1 MLRARYSWKPLGAL
15 LVEKGL
21 LTEPEVDAAL
31 AEQRRSGRL
40 VGQILVESGALSA
53 FSLARALTEQ
63 HGVELQAKPDA
74 ESAPAPGPSQSAA
87 AWRPLGKL
95 LVENGY
101 LTKAELRQAL
111 AQQRE
116 SGGRRLLGEILVAE
130 GFLSGISL
138 ARALAEQN
146 GVALDPGE
154 EVAVRPVL
162 ATSAPEQAVYEV
174 REVEYRSRYGT
185 GAKVYESAS
194 FLEAVDF
201 AAEYIED
208 VDPDGIE
215 IQRAEG
221 DSRETVWTYSD
232 SRAAAT
238 AATRKGLAEIFGFD
252 PTVWDGADPRGPQG
266 AARWSQTA

>member
-1 MLRARYSWKPLGAL
+1 MLKARYSWRPLGAL

-21 LTEPEVDAAL
+21 VTESQLEAAL
-31 AEQRRSGRL
+31 TEQRRSGRL

-53 FSLARALTEQ
+53 FSLARVLAEQ
-63 HGVELQAKPDA
+63 HGVELQPKPDA
-74 ESAPAPGPSQSAA
+74 EPAAASRPGQPA

-101 LTKAELRQAL
+101 LTRTELRQAL
-111 AQQRE
+111 AQQRK
-116 SGGRRLLGEILVAE
+116 SSGRRLLGEILVAE

-146 GVALDPGE
+146 GVPLDPGE

-162 ATSAPEQAVYEV
+162 ATSAPEQAIYEV
-174 REVEYRSRYGT
+174 REVDYRSRYGT

-221 DSRETVWTYSD
+221 DGRETVWTYSD

-238 AATRKGLAEIFGFD
+238 AASRKGLAEIFGFD
-252 PTVWDGADPRGPQG
+252 PTVWDGADPRGPEG
-266 AARWSQTA
+266 AARWGQTA